1 MAIEVISLMNPLPS
15 PEMAV
20 GFLDLGLYAPGGLTM
35 PDGLLGFHECK
46 WLFGTLPTIDAK
58 VEWAS
63 PNLLKCYEK
72 GTGIELP
79 ETDLTGQIL
88 SFIAFGQ

>member
-1 MAIEVISLMNPLPS
+1 MNPLPS
-15 PEMAV
+15 NEMAV
-20 GFLDLGLYAPGGLTM
+20 GFLDLRLYSPGGLTI
-35 PDGLLGFHECK
+35 PDGLLGMQQCK

-58 VEWAS
+58 VLWAGPS
-63 PNLLKCYEK
+63 VLKCFDK
-72 GTGIELP
+72 NTGDELP